1 MTQELEKKEM
11 KQGEML
17 IIKTSKLT
25 QHYVHGSSELTIR
38 VEINIYTGQFSEE
51 IYANIYVN
59 DVYICCYEDI
69 VEYKWR

>member
-1 MTQELEKKEM
+1 MTETLEIKEM

-17 IIKTSKLT
+17 IIKTSKFT

-38 VEINIYTGQFSEE
+38 VETKKHTGQFSEE

-69 VEYKWR
+69 IEYKWR